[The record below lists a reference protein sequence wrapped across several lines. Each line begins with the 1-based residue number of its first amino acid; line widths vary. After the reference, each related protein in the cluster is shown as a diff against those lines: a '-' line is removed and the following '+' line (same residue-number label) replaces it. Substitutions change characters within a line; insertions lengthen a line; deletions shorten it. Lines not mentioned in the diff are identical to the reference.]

1 MKLGPYGLTQQIH
14 ALANCTLRNP
24 VVEHHPQVH
33 MAGWPVRGPSQS
45 CGVLEQ
51 SV

>member
-1 MKLGPYGLTQQIH
+1 MDTRAYGLTQQIH
-14 ALANCTLRNP
+14 ALANCTFTNP
-24 VVEHHPQVH
+24 VVEHQQQVH
-33 MAGWPVRGPSQS
+33 MAGCPVRGPSQS